1 MPYAIHLRKSRA
13 DIEAEA
19 RGEGES
25 LSRHRARLLDLAARR
40 GYEITG
46 EYAEIVSGSKLSDRP
61 EMQRLLRDVAD
72 GMYDGV
78 LDVEISRITRGDLMD
93 QALILNT
100 FKYSGTQIIT
110 PEHIYDLSDD
120 WDEEHLTSDMMH
132 ARREYRYTNKR
143 LQRGRIASATEGLW
157 QSPTPFGYRKVKIPR
172 GKGYT
177 LEIDEQTA
185 PVVRMIFDWYVRE
198 NLGASIIADRL
209 NALGCR
215 TQRGNP
221 WGTSA
226 VLKVT
231 SSPVYAGLVRWN
243 YRVSTTRIEDGQIV
257 TKRVRNPEPIL
268 VPGRH
273 PALVSLE
280 TFEAVAELRRSHD
293 KTRTHNALPTRN
305 PLAGLVYCAC
315 CGKSMIR
322 KDCISSKTGSRDDF
336 LRCATRKC
344 PTSGT
349 YLELVE
355 RSILDILSS
364 WLVTYSDDNY
374 AAPATD
380 PRRESIAAAE
390 SAIQRLEAQRARIF
404 AAYEDGAYDAPTF
417 IARRNAKDAEIAAAQ
432 QTLDAL
438 RADTTP
444 TTEEAIRAQLPAIRT
459 ALDLYA
465 LAEDPQDKR
474 RILKSVISR
483 VEYRKTSRCL
493 ANQNPADALELIVYP
508 VFPAD

>member
-1 MPYAIHLRKSRA
+1 
-13 DIEAEA
+13 
-19 RGEGES
+19 
-25 LSRHRARLLDLAARR
+25 
-40 GYEITG
+40 
-46 EYAEIVSGSKLSDRP
+46 
-61 EMQRLLRDVAD
+61 
-72 GMYDGV
+72 
-78 LDVEISRITRGDLMD
+78 
-93 QALILNT
+93 
-100 FKYSGTQIIT
+100 
-110 PEHIYDLSDD
+110 
-120 WDEEHLTSDMMH
+120 
-132 ARREYRYTNKR
+132 
-143 LQRGRIASATEGLW
+143 
-157 QSPTPFGYRKVKIPR
+157 
-172 GKGYT
+172 
-177 LEIDEQTA
+177 
-185 PVVRMIFDWYVRE
+185 MIFDWYVRE

-459 ALDLYA
+459 TLDLYA